1 MTMKATDLRV
11 GNYLRNPANGDL
23 LRVHSVYRNSV
34 IAHAVDDVLKEC
46 VLTPETGFGPVW
58 LDKVWVKDC
67 PRKDAAGR
75 HLMAKAG
82 RDLVPVFIPPYGDD
96 TPR

>member
-23 LRVHSVYRNSV
+23 
-34 IAHAVDDVLKEC
+34 
-46 VLTPETGFGPVW
+46 
-58 LDKVWVKDC
+58 
-67 PRKDAAGR
+67 
-75 HLMAKAG
+75 
-82 RDLVPVFIPPYGDD
+82 VPVFIPPYGDD